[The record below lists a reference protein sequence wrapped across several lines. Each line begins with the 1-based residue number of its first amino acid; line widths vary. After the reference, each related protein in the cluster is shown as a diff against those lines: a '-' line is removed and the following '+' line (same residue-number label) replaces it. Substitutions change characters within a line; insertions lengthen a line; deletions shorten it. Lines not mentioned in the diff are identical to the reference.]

1 MSKVSQLKANHD
13 YLEAK
18 PMIKYLSRL
27 LFLLVIGYLAW
38 PYFHLYQLHR
48 AVINNDSAAIKKL
61 VDLEKVNQVFKDNLK
76 WQMNH
81 TVNTSSSLF
90 PEAVKQG
97 AQTLMGTLGNLAA
110 EAVVIDAQ
118 SLLDR
123 LHKIN
128 GSLWEKTTFAFFESP
143 TRFTIR
149 LGQLGRNPI
158 HIQMTLQDWSWR
170 VTAIYD

>member
-1 MSKVSQLKANHD
+1 M
-13 YLEAK
+13 
-18 PMIKYLSRL
+18 KYLSRL
-27 LFLLVIGYLAW
+27 LFLLVIVYLGW

-48 AVINNDSAAIKKL
+48 AVINNDSAAIENL
-61 VDLEKVNQVFKDNLK
+61 VDLKKVNQVFKENLE

-81 TVNTSSSLF
+81 AVNSQGNLF
-90 PEAVKQG
+90 PEVVRQS
-97 AQTLMGTLGNLAA
+97 AQTIIGTLGNLAA
-110 EAVVIDAQ
+110 ETVAIDAQ
-118 SLLDR
+118 NLLKR

-149 LGQLGRNPI
+149 LGELGHNPI

>member
-1 MSKVSQLKANHD
+1 M
-13 YLEAK
+13 
-18 PMIKYLSRL
+18 KYLSRL
-27 LFLLVIGYLAW
+27 LSLLVIGYLVW
-38 PYFHLYQLHR
+38 PYFYLYQLHR
-48 AVINNDSAAIKKL
+48 AVVNNDSAAIEKL
-61 VDLEKVNQVFKDNLK
+61 VDLESVNQVFKANLE

-81 TVNTSSSLF
+81 AVNASGKLF
-90 PEAVKQG
+90 PEAIKQG
-97 AQTLMGTLGNLAA
+97 AQTLIGTLGNLAA
-110 EAVVIDAQ
+110 ATTVINAQ
-118 SLLDR
+118 NLLDR

>member
-1 MSKVSQLKANHD
+1 M
-13 YLEAK
+13 
-18 PMIKYLSRL
+18 KYLSSL

-48 AVINNDSAAIKKL
+48 AVINNDSTAIEKL

-76 WQMNH
+76 WQMNN
-81 TVNTSSSLF
+81 TVNTSGGLF
-90 PEAVKQG
+90 PEKIRQG
-97 AQTLMGTLGNLAA
+97 AQTLLGTFGNLAA
-110 EAVVIDAQ
+110 EAVVVDAQ
-118 SLLDR
+118 SLLER
-123 LHKIN
+123 LRKIN
-128 GSLWEKTTFAFFESP
+128 GSLWEQTTFAFFESP

-170 VTAIYD
+170 VIAIYD

>member
-1 MSKVSQLKANHD
+1 M
-13 YLEAK
+13 
-18 PMIKYLSRL
+18 KYLSRL
-27 LFLLVIGYLAW
+27 LSLLVIGYLVW
-38 PYFHLYQLHR
+38 PYFYLYQLHR
-48 AVINNDSAAIKKL
+48 AVITNDSAAIETL
-61 VDLEKVNQVFKDNLK
+61 VDLERVNQVLKDNLK

-81 TVNTSSSLF
+81 TVNNSGHLF
-90 PEAVKQG
+90 PKALQQG
-97 AQTLMGTLGNLAA
+97 AQTLIGTLGNLAA
-110 EAVVIDAQ
+110 ETVVIDAPN
-118 SLLDR
+118 LLDR

>member
-1 MSKVSQLKANHD
+1 M
-13 YLEAK
+13 
-18 PMIKYLSRL
+18 KYLSG
-27 LFLLVIGYLAW
+27 LFSLLVIVYLGW
-38 PYFHLYQLHR
+38 PYVHLYQLHR
-48 AVINNDSAAIKKL
+48 AVINNDSAAIEDL
-61 VDLEKVNQVFKDNLK
+61 VDLKKVNQVFKENLE

-81 TVNTSSSLF
+81 AVNSQSHLF
-90 PEAVKQG
+90 PEVIRQG
-97 AQTLMGTLGNLAA
+97 AQTIIGTLGNLAA
-110 EAVVIDAQ
+110 ETVVIDAQ
-118 SLLDR
+118 GLLER

-143 TRFTIR
+143 TRFKIR